1 MVVITI
7 LNKDAGF
14 FSQFFFM
21 VNHFIYARSNNIT
34 YKIDGTQWLFNYSL
48 GWGDYFEN
56 IPEINVNKINDIKCS
71 HGHIL
76 GNFTLSCYKQGIS
89 MLYKYN
95 QHTKDEIYKTIN
107 RLNLINKE
115 YDSIFIRRGDKMCG
129 ESYYIGG
136 ENYVKKILQINPDCK
151 TIFLQTDDY
160 NCYLEIKSYII
171 NENLDINVITICN
184 EKMKGGVI
192 VNHINLNGLND
203 LKNGTKEMTPHFH
216 NREYV
221 SNVFDDLKKNVP
233 VSLMTKEQIY
243 DHTLHMII
251 GIDIV
256 LNSERCVC
264 DFSSNVSRF
273 IKLAHKDSSKVFNVL
288 DINKQFD
295 WNITECPAFGDE
307 WR

>member
-1 MVVITI
+1 
-7 LNKDAGF
+7 
-14 FSQFFFM
+14 
-21 VNHFIYARSNNIT
+21 
-34 YKIDGTQWLFNYSL
+34 
-48 GWGDYFEN
+48 
-56 IPEINVNKINDIKCS
+56 
-71 HGHIL
+71 
-76 GNFTLSCYKQGIS
+76 
-89 MLYKYN
+89 
-95 QHTKDEIYKTIN
+95 
-107 RLNLINKE
+107 
-115 YDSIFIRRGDKMCG
+115 
-129 ESYYIGG
+129 
-136 ENYVKKILQINPDCK
+136 
-151 TIFLQTDDY
+151 
-160 NCYLEIKSYII
+160 
-171 NENLDINVITICN
+171 
-184 EKMKGGVI
+184 MKGGVI